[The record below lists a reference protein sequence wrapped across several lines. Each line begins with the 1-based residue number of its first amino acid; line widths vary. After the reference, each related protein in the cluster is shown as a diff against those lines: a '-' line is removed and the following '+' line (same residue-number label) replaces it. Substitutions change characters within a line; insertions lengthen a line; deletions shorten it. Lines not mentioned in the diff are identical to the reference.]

1 MTPSSFFFYEYWFRK
16 RAQKGSPDIHFT
28 NNARMVYD
36 HPVLIRSS
44 DSGLN
49 AFFPALFILKV
60 SFGFQIFSIRPKN
73 NYHSA

>member
-49 AFFPALFILKV
+49 AFFPALKFFCIL
-60 SFGFQIFSIRPKN
+60 
-73 NYHSA
+73 